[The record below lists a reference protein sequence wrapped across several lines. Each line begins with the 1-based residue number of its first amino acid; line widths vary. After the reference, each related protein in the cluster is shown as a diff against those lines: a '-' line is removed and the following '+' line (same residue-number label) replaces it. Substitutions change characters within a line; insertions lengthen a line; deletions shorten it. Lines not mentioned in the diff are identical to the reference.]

1 MLNATSILEKVAGLV
16 PHLFWIIAPR
26 EAEHLVLLRPSFK
39 HSDPKFRIPFRK
51 VLVIPRSFFVIWAG
65 FLCRRILYCQE

>member
-26 EAEHLVLLRPSFK
+26 EAKDLVLLRPSCS
-39 HSDPKFRIPFRK
+39 HSDPKCKMPSRK
-51 VLVIPRSFFVIWAG
+51 VLVIPKIFYS
-65 FLCRRILYCQE
+65 YN

>member
-26 EAEHLVLLRPSFK
+26 EAKDLVLLRPSLI
-39 HSDPKFRIPFRK
+39 HRGPKFRIPFRK
-51 VLVIPRSFFVIWAG
+51 VLEIPRYFW
-65 FLCRRILYCQE
+65 

>member
-26 EAEHLVLLRPSFK
+26 EAEHLVLLRPSDEYSVSGIGGLANTTLTDSANAK
-39 HSDPKFRIPFRK
+39 SIVRARK
-51 VLVIPRSFFVIWAG
+51 EVF
-65 FLCRRILYCQE
+65 

>member
-26 EAEHLVLLRPSFK
+26 EAEHLVLLRPSFI
-39 HSDPKFRIPFRK
+39 HSDTKFRNPLRK
-51 VLVIPRSFFVIWAG
+51 VLVIPRY
-65 FLCRRILYCQE
+65 FL

>member
-26 EAEHLVLLRPSFK
+26 EAEHFVLLRPSFIN
-39 HSDPKFRIPFRK
+39 SDPKFRLPFIN
-51 VLVIPRSFFVIWAG
+51 LVYNVNC
-65 FLCRRILYCQE
+65 L

>member
-26 EAEHLVLLRPSFK
+26 EAKDLVLLRPSLI
-39 HSDPKFRIPFRK
+39 HSDPKFRIPFSK
-51 VLVIPRSFFVIWAG
+51 VLVIPRY
-65 FLCRRILYCQE
+65 FL

>member
-1 MLNATSILEKVAGLV
+1 MLNAFSILEKIAGLV

-26 EAEHLVLLRPSFK
+26 EAEHLVLLRPSFI

-51 VLVIPRSFFVIWAG
+51 VL
-65 FLCRRILYCQE
+65 